1 MKSETKKGVNM
12 KVRNITS
19 SNGNK
24 IANQFEIIDNENNI
38 IYFQSYKSIIVK
50 HDMDLNQVYLDSHYW
65 DYSTTTSKY
74 RNIFLGE
81 KKKETQKKNYYHNN
95 NKLSPESSW

>member
-1 MKSETKKGVNM
+1 M

-24 IANQFEIIDNENNI
+24 IDNQFEIIDNENNT

-81 KKKETQKKNYYHNN
+81 KKKETQKKIKEGIYILTNL
-95 NKLSPESSW
+95 NKGE